1 VTAIIL
7 ALTALLLLLTRII
20 GVRQM
25 LMAIILVRP
34 SCDRVLDVAKA
45 AFGQSSGP
53 GAAINAL
60 MIAMAIVALV
70 HVPEAIL
77 SAPLLAWG
85 SFLLLAAASLLHT
98 ANLRGG
104 TQDFLDIV
112 TYAAAFVLPYVLVNN
127 GKAVARCLTVALA
140 SSVVPSAFAL
150 VEIAM
155 RPAILTGSQR
165 LQSTFTHPNIFAFYI
180 VGEVTLLLYLRCST
194 RFKLSASMRRAAF
207 AYAVYLVFL
216 LLLTTTR
223 SAWLAMLL
231 IMAGYSIVVD
241 RRWLL
246 PLLALPATLLI
257 PGVSDR
263 LSDLEFGTI
272 DGGFTHLNSLAW
284 RQVLWDD
291 TFKWLANN
299 PPGFFGYGLG
309 SFQSYLPLFFSRG
322 KGLNGVGPHNAFLQI
337 YFEMGIAGLASF
349 VFLLATVATRLI
361 SGLGK
366 DFAGC
371 FTGLML
377 CIGFVIVCYSDNL
390 LGYLQFEWFFWFTMG
405 TMCASARLANELSHA
420 RCDSTRFEPALSQR
434 G

>member
-1 VTAIIL
+1 MTAIIL

-25 LMAIILVRP
+25 LMAVILVRP
-34 SCDRVLDVAKA
+34 SCDRVFDVAKA

-85 SFLLLAAASLLHT
+85 SFLLVAATSLLHT
-98 ANLRGG
+98 VNLRGG

-140 SSVVPSAFAL
+140 SSLVPSAFAL

-165 LQSTFTHPNIFAFYI
+165 LQSTFTHPNNFAFYI

-194 RFKLSASMRRAAF
+194 RLNLSASMRRATF

-216 LLLTTTR
+216 LLLTKTR

-272 DGGFTHLNSLAW
+272 DGGFTHLN
-284 RQVLWDD
+284 
-291 TFKWLANN
+291 
-299 PPGFFGYGLG
+299 
-309 SFQSYLPLFFSRG
+309 
-322 KGLNGVGPHNAFLQI
+322 
-337 YFEMGIAGLASF
+337 
-349 VFLLATVATRLI
+349 
-361 SGLGK
+361 
-366 DFAGC
+366 
-371 FTGLML
+371 
-377 CIGFVIVCYSDNL
+377 
-390 LGYLQFEWFFWFTMG
+390 
-405 TMCASARLANELSHA
+405 
-420 RCDSTRFEPALSQR
+420 
-434 G
+434 